1 MQSLAQSAEA
11 VKALLAETAKTRYG
25 LKPIPNETDNSVSD
39 FLEAYLAANAEDR
52 TSVSR
57 LIGHDSASAEM
68 LTVYSGR
75 MAALA
80 VRTARIRWLQMSLA
94 AMVLAASSADDQEF
108 TWTLPILH
116 DAAIRMRQDPQGLFE
131 SIAGTDASGQR
142 VMQIFRW
149 KPEARLLKHN
159 RAVMEPDG
167 FRYEPLLGST
177 YLLSAFDW
185 NDEPAS
191 EAALESVQSRLGRLP
206 PEYVA
211 LMRLHNGG
219 EGFVGEGSYLR
230 IWPIEELADRN
241 PVLAPARPSNVVLI
255 GSDGSDG
262 LYAVEPTQGGH
273 AYLVFP
279 RIALVSEGKKL
290 ADSWASFLET
300 LSRNT

>member
-94 AMVLAASSADDQEF
+94 AMVLAAS
-108 TWTLPILH
+108 
-116 DAAIRMRQDPQGLFE
+116 RVGQDPQGLFE

-230 IWPIEELADRN
+230 IWPIEELADHNR
-241 PVLAPARPSNVVLI
+241 VLAPERPSNVVLI

-262 LYAVEPTQGGH
+262 LYAVEPTADGH

-279 RIALVSEGKKL
+279 RIALVSEGEKL
-290 ADSWASFLET
+290 ADSW
-300 LSRNT
+300 